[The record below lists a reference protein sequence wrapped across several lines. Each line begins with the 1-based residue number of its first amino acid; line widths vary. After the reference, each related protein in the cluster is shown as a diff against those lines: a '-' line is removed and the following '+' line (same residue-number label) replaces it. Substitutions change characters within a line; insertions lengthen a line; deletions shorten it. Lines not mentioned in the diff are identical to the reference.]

1 MNKSRVVA
9 LVLSVTAGFL
19 SGCASRQVVTRVAEP
34 RLQEVCVVEHTAVQT
49 ATLLAI
55 QDGLRI
61 HGLRSRVVKG
71 AYANTDS
78 VWQGSVLR
86 GDVAGCE
93 ALLFYVANWNWDL
106 AYYMRYAQIWMT
118 VGDGS
123 RRIGEATYDASNNI
137 GPGKFIVARAKLLE
151 LMDQMFAGRNQAN
164 QETTLQPTP
173 VIEPAKST
181 VTSKA
186 GTASRLETLEDLR
199 KKGLLTEDEYM
210 NKRRVILDEL

>member
-1 MNKSRVVA
+1 MNRSNGVA
-9 LVLSVTAGFL
+9 LALSVTAAFL
-19 SGCASRQVVTRVAEP
+19 SGCASRQVVTRVEEP
-34 RLQEVCVVEHTAVQT
+34 RLQEVCVVEHTAVQA

-71 AYANTDS
+71 AYANNNS

-86 GDVAGCE
+86 GDVVGCE
-93 ALLFYVANWNWDL
+93 ALLFYVANWHWDL

-123 RRIGEATYDASNNI
+123 RRIGEATYDAGNNI

-151 LMDQMFAGRNQAN
+151 LMDQMFAGRTQAN
-164 QETTLQPTP
+164 QATTLQPAP
-173 VIEPAKST
+173 VIERAKPTGMSR
-181 VTSKA
+181 A
-186 GTASRLETLEDLR
+186 DTASRLETLEELR
-199 KKGLLTEDEYM
+199 KKGLLTEGEYM